1 MLWKRLGLTVVLVHG
16 NAPPTDA
23 EWAEYLRVYQDA
35 NLLQRGCSIVFTEGG
50 APTADQR
57 RSLQRYTEKAPFP
70 TAVLTSH
77 ALVRIVIS
85 GVSWFNPGIRA
96 FGPADIAPALLFL
109 KSVATEASVRAARD
123 ELTAKLTH

>member
-1 MLWKRLGLTVVLVHG
+1 MRLTPG
-16 NAPPTDA
+16 
-23 EWAEYLRVYQDA
+23 
-35 NLLQRGCSIVFTEGG
+35 
-50 APTADQR
+50 QR
-57 RSLQRYTEKAPFP
+57 RSLQRLTEKAPFP

-77 ALVRIVIS
+77 ALVRVVIS

-96 FGPADIAPALLFL
+96 FAPTEIAPALAFL